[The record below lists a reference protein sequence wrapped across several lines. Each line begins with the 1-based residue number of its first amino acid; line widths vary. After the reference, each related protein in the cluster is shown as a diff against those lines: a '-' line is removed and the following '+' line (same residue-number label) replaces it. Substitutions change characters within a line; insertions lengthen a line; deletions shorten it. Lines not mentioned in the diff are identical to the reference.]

1 MSEFDS
7 IIISGSAI
15 KEINGLY
22 HHYHMEGRYMKKKV
36 MTPKVYTHE
45 KHENIHIKDTG
56 FGFHEII
63 NDGRLFGYIFMSP
76 KCNSLYE
83 CSSNPTYPNFCY
95 AYTATTINDPMR
107 DTSPWYEFRDEG
119 GKPYFMHKMTQER
132 KNEIPDT
139 TFHPYVNAE
148 RDTKPADGTGV
159 YVLTYDPALI
169 ISPARVWV
177 GGAGYKKKYKSK
189 SRNLRSQK
197 HTRNKKTRSK
207 RRRVKSRRY

>member
-22 HHYHMEGRYMKKKV
+22 HHHHMEGRSFMKNKV
-36 MTPKVYTHE
+36 MTPNVYTHE

-63 NDGRLFGYIFMSP
+63 KHGRLFGYIIMSP
-76 KCNSLYE
+76 NCNSLHE
-83 CSSNPTYPNFCY
+83 CSTNPERPKFCY
-95 AYTATTINDPMR
+95 AFTAITIDIES
-107 DTSPWYEFRDEG
+107 DTSPWHEFRDEG
-119 GKPYFMHKMTQER
+119 GKPFFVNKMT
-132 KNEIPDT
+132 NEKTEQIPDT

-148 RDTKPADGTGV
+148 RDTNPAGASGV
-159 YVLTYDPALI
+159 YVLKYDPALK
-169 ISPARVWV
+169 ISPAHVWA

-197 HTRNKKTRSK
+197 HRNKKTRSK